1 MPSALKS
8 QPVTVTSAETVGIAI
23 SLQRKYLKLNQQDV
37 ADAPG
42 VDRAVISQLER
53 ARDDTALLFGVVLAV
68 VNALD
73 IDLELRSRKWS
84 PEGPHPLD
92 PQTSIVELGL
102 TRDTLDRLQAAD
114 IHEVGQLGEASDLI
128 QHPELSNGVGLY
140 ELVRVLNRRGL
151 SLPVSRR
158 QRVPGERE
166 LEIFRLRVVEGL
178 SLKAIAER
186 FGIKSGRVRQLLSYS
201 FGLRGTPPAVEKHK
215 RATTAERRAEEL
227 AAAQRH
233 QAELIA
239 AWRAGQ
245 APRDLAEKLGLST
258 GSVEEVIATAAT
270 ADDRTARAK
279 VRRGGR
285 ARRGRWPTR

>member
-1 MPSALKS
+1 MRPALES
-8 QPVTVTSAETVGIAI
+8 QPTTVTSAETVGIAI
-23 SLQRKYLKLNQQDV
+23 SLQRKHLKLTQQDV
-37 ADAPG
+37 ADAAG
-42 VDRAVISQLER
+42 VDRTVISQLER
-53 ARDDTALLFGVVLAV
+53 AREDTAPFRVVLAV

-73 IDLELRSRKWS
+73 IDLELRSRHWT
-84 PEGPHPLD
+84 PEGQHPLD

-102 TRDTLDRLQAAD
+102 TLDTLDRLQAAD

-128 QHPELSNGVGLY
+128 RQHPELSGGTELY

-151 SLPVSRR
+151 TLPISRR

-178 SLKAIAER
+178 SLEAIAEP
-186 FGIKSGRVRQLLSYS
+186 FGLKSERVRQILNYS
-201 FGLRGTPPAVEKHK
+201 FGLRGTPPAAKEHK

-245 APRDLAEKLGLST
+245 APRDLAEKLGLTT
-258 GSVEEVIATAAT
+258 GSVEEVVATAAT
-270 ADDRTARAK
+270 ADDRAARAK
-279 VRRGGR
+279 VRRGRRGQ
-285 ARRGRWPTR
+285 RGRWPTR